1 MTENLITDFNVT
13 QHNLNE
19 AQVVFQGSGPVG
31 LWTAIQT
38 KLNHWDAKIVM
49 LERNPEYL
57 RKYVLKINPKSLPKL
72 PTLPSV
78 PQIDAV
84 AQQEFSEVYASFKDL
99 VADFAKRKVIPT
111 KEIESKLKEIA
122 VKAGIIIAYDQRVP
136 NTGITEPEKL
146 PSFFPNA
153 SVFVGADGSRSLV
166 REKVFQ
172 DRVERTA
179 LHHVVQIKYKI
190 NGEGA
195 ELGSFKKISA
205 KSAIGNM
212 ASEHVGHVNEENETP
227 ATLQIFIPQA
237 SFDKLKNVAKSGN
250 PILLNQ
256 LRDLAP
262 EVASQIQDWLNIKKK
277 MHGEALVENSEEISV
292 IPLEYYSSKSFILKI
307 GDIIWALV
315 GDAAFGVPFFRSFN
329 NGLLCGTK
337 LAKAIADSLKQKN
350 EDREHRTTKKS
361 IFAQAPFEE
370 YQSFVRKQAAWEI
383 NIARIKSF
391 FLSAYIFILK
401 IFDFGRIQRRF
412 YQADGWVEGG

>member
-1 MTENLITDFNVT
+1 MPDNLITDFNLT
-13 QHNLNE
+13 QQSLDE

-57 RKYVLKINPKSLPKL
+57 RKYVLKINPKSLPNL
-72 PTLPSV
+72 SSV
-78 PQIDAV
+78 PQVDAI
-84 AQQEFSEVYASFKDL
+84 AQKEFSEVYHSFKDL

-122 VKAGIIIAYDQRVP
+122 LKAGIIIAYDQRKTKN

-146 PSFFPNA
+146 PAYFPNA

-179 LHHVVQIKYKI
+179 LHHVVQVKYKI
-190 NGEGA
+190 DGEGA
-195 ELGSFKKISA
+195 ALGSLKMVHA
-205 KSAIGNM
+205 KSKLGNM
-212 ASEHVGHVNEENETP
+212 ANEHIGHLNEENETP

-237 SFDKLKNVAKSGN
+237 SFDKLKDAAKSGN
-250 PILLNQ
+250 PIHLNQ

-262 EVASQIQDWLNIKKK
+262 DVASQIQEWFNIKKK
-277 MHGEALVENSEEISV
+277 RHGEALVENSEEISV

-307 GDIIWALV
+307 GNITWILV
-315 GDAAFGVPFFRSFN
+315 GDAAFGVPFFRSMN
-329 NGLLCGTK
+329 NGLLCGTQ
-337 LAKAIADSLKQKN
+337 LAKAIADALKQRN
-350 EDREHRTTKKS
+350 VEREHLTTKEL
-361 IFAQAPFEE
+361 IFKQAPFEE
-370 YQSFVRKQAAWEI
+370 YQTFVKKQAAWEI

-401 IFDFGRIQRRF
+401 IFDFGRLRRRF
-412 YQADGWVEGG
+412 YEATGWVEGD